1 MQLEFIDWVIVAVF
15 FAAIVLIGL
24 LVSRRAG
31 SSSAEFFLG
40 GRTMPWWLLGVSMV
54 ACTFSCDTPNLVTG
68 MVRGGGVVA
77 NWAWWA
83 FLITGMVTVFIY
95 AQLWRRSKV
104 MTDLEFYELRYS
116 GKSAAFIRCFRSLY
130 LGVFFNCLIMGSVT
144 LAAIKIGQ
152 VIFDVEPWVAVVVG
166 SIGVV
171 IYAVAGGIKS
181 CIWADFFQYSIAMS
195 GAVYAAIV
203 ACRQPE
209 VGSLSNLLQHPDVI
223 AKLSWMPDFS
233 TWLAWVPLL
242 LLPVAVQWW
251 AVWYPG
257 AEPGGGGYIAQRM
270 LAAKDEKN
278 AIGATLFFNF
288 MHYAMRPWPW
298 IIVALASILCY
309 PTLESIKSSFPGIDP
324 IYLKEDIAYPV
335 MISRLNPGFLGLV
348 VASLIAAYMSTIG
361 THLNWG
367 SSYAVNDFYKR
378 FWRKNASEK
387 ELVLAGR
394 ICTVVLMIIAA
405 FFALTFLES
414 ATQAFKILLL
424 SGAGTG
430 AIYILRWFWWRI
442 NAWTEIVA
450 MIVATVVAFWLV
462 LGVGAEGTLRWYV
475 GSGSVKDRVF
485 VIDDEATVESIT
497 AYRTNA
503 APGID
508 LLAEELD
515 NLADEWR
522 KARKESKKK
531 LKTARAI
538 YNAELD
544 KLDDELHK
552 ARSESNEK
560 QNAARAIYDA
570 EIDKLDAGWRIAES
584 KSNENRDAAR
594 ALYDAKLDELKAAR
608 DAASTTTLVNQSKD
622 VAWRTDLDEFYTV
635 QKQWQLDRD
644 NKRRIKSGLE
654 EQQLS
659 DVKVDFGGIVKGG
672 KIYIYHPDIANLEF
686 SVQLLAC
693 VVLVTAAWLVT
704 TLVTPPADKK
714 TLRSFYKLCHPG
726 GPGWKKV
733 VEDAKKDGED
743 IDQKNAIGDWKLPV
757 QILCV
762 FLGCVAIYSSL
773 FAVGNFVYGN
783 VKWGAIL
790 IVLAAAAT
798 FALFKSFRKI
808 GVESSD

>member
-1 MQLEFIDWVIVAVF
+1 MALQLIDWIIVGAFIAVIVM
-15 FAAIVLIGL
+15 IGL
-24 LVSRRAG
+24 IVSRRAS

-77 NWAWWA
+77 NWGWWA

-116 GKSAAFIRCFRSLY
+116 GKSAAFIRGFRSLY
-130 LGVFFNCLIMGSVT
+130 LGIFFNCLIMGSVT

-152 VIFDVEPWVAVVVG
+152 VIFDVEPWVAVVLG

-181 CIWADFFQYSIAMS
+181 CIWADFFQYTIAMF

-209 VGSLSNLLQHPDVI
+209 VGGLTNLLQHSAVVE
-223 AKLSWMPDFS
+223 KLSWMPDFS

-242 LLPVAVQWW
+242 LLPIAVQWW

-288 MHYAMRPWPW
+288 MHYAVRPWPW
-298 IIVALASILCY
+298 IIVALASMICF
-309 PTLESIKSSFPGIDP
+309 PTLESIKSQFPGIDP
-324 IYLKEDIAYPV
+324 VYLKQDIAYPV
-335 MISRLNPGFLGLV
+335 MISRLGPGFLGLV

-378 FWRKNASEK
+378 FWRKDASEK

-394 ICTVVLMIIAA
+394 VCTVVLMVIAG
-405 FFALTFLES
+405 FFALTFLEDANQS
-414 ATQAFKILLL
+414 FEILLL

-450 MIVATVVAFWLV
+450 MIAATVVAFWLV
-462 LGVGAEGTLRWYV
+462 LGVGNEGTLAMYI
-475 GSGSVKDRVF
+475 GTNSVKDRVF
-485 VIDDEATVESIT
+485 AIEDAETVKAITTQQDQAAAKLTQLGIEVDELAKSW
-497 AYRTNA
+497 RT
-503 APGID
+503 
-508 LLAEELD
+508 
-515 NLADEWR
+515 
-522 KARKESKKK
+522 ARKESD
-531 LKTARAI
+531 TARDSARAA
-538 YNAELD
+538 YD
-544 KLDDELHK
+544 VKFDELN
-552 ARSESNEK
+552 ALRSATSV
-560 QNAARAIYDA
+560 
-570 EIDKLDAGWRIAES
+570 
-584 KSNENRDAAR
+584 
-594 ALYDAKLDELKAAR
+594 
-608 DAASTTTLVNQSKD
+608 TTLVDQMTEA
-622 VAWRTDLDEFYTV
+622 AWRKDLDEYYTA
-635 QKQWQLDRD
+635 QNQWQLERI
-644 NKRRIKSGLE
+644 NKRRSNSGLE
-654 EQQLS
+654 AKQLS
-659 DVKVDFGGIVKGG
+659 DVSVAFAGLVSDGKV
-672 KIYIYHPDIANLEF
+672 YIYHPDLANLKF
-686 SVQLLAC
+686 PVQLLIC
-693 VVLVTAAWLVT
+693 VIVVTLSWLAA
-704 TLVTPPADKK
+704 TLFTPAVDTK

-733 VEDAKKDGED
+733 VADARADGEE

-773 FAVGNFVYGN
+773 FSVGNFVYGN
-783 VKWGAIL
+783 KAWGFIL
-790 IVLAAAAT
+790 IGVTVAAT
-798 FALFKSFRKI
+798 FALFKCFGKI
-808 GVESSD
+808 GVESEN